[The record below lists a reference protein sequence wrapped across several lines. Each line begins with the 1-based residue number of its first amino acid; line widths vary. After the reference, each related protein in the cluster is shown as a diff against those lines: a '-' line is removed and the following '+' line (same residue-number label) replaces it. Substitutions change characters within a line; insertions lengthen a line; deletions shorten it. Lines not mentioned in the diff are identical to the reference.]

1 MKRFNQLGKLVV
13 VLEIL
18 FVLGASFEFYKI
30 RDGYDLLQ
38 IFSAAQ
44 NVVLKY
50 NEQGQLLNL
59 GKPEATQKIVRLL
72 TEDWGCPVVELELD
86 PNNLLALAS
95 HRKFNHASA
104 TTALLRSRVVNHL
117 PEAVDDG
124 NTLTNSDAF
133 CLLEDAVKV

>member
-50 NEQGQLLNL
+50 NEQGQLLDR
-59 GKPEATQKIVRLL
+59 GKPEAAQKITRLL
-72 TEDWGCPVVELELD
+72 TED
-86 PNNLLALAS
+86 
-95 HRKFNHASA
+95 
-104 TTALLRSRVVNHL
+104 
-117 PEAVDDG
+117 
-124 NTLTNSDAF
+124 
-133 CLLEDAVKV
+133 

>member
-59 GKPEATQKIVRLL
+59 GKPEATQKIVCLL

-86 PNNLLALAS
+86 PNNLLVLAS
-95 HRKFNHASA
+95 YRKFNHASA
-104 TTALLRSRVVNHL
+104 TMALKSKYFIKN
-117 PEAVDDG
+117 
-124 NTLTNSDAF
+124 F
-133 CLLEDAVKV
+133 YIYLLLFI